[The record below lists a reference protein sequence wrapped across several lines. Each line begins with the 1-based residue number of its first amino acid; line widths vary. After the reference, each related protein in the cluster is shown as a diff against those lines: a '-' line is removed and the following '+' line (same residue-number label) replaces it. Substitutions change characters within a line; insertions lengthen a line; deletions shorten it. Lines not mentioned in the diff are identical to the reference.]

1 MFPVSTLVSPAC
13 VHHSEYTAHLTK
25 AVVRLPSK
33 QQGSGPAPLPV
44 LSPRGH
50 VYASVMFLWNINN
63 FTS

>member
-44 LSPRGH
+44 LSPQGPCVCICH
-50 VYASVMFLWNINN
+50 VFVEY
-63 FTS
+63 